1 MKQEIVTYSQ
11 SLTQPISVSFT
22 CEHCGTFNI
31 FTQDIVGV
39 GSLSVKTR
47 KATEKYVPSVA
58 DSFAVNNLAK
68 ENLELKMKQIEKKI
82 ATDNFSWLN
91 AAKCSKCKHFQSWN
105 NRRIW
110 SDFLK
115 LFFGAPF
122 IILLVVGF
130 PITQIYKNTSD
141 FPLWANVLL
150 LSLVIIVMVGAI
162 INLVYS
168 LSMKSRKSHNKPTVT
183 LLSIR

>member
-1 MKQEIVTYSQ
+1 MKQEVVTYSQ

-22 CEHCGTFNI
+22 CAHCDTLNI

-39 GSLSVKTR
+39 GNLSVKTL

-58 DSFAVNNLAK
+58 DTFAVNNLAK
-68 ENLELKMKQIEKKI
+68 EDLALKMKKIEKKI

-91 AAKCSKCKHFQSWN
+91 KAKCSKCKHFQSWN

-122 IILLVVGF
+122 MVLLVVGY
-130 PITQIYKNTSD
+130 PISQIYKNSSD
-141 FPLWANVLL
+141 FPLWANLL
-150 LSLVIIVMVGAI
+150 LLGLIIIVMVGAI

-168 LSMKSRKSHNKPTVT
+168 LLMKSRKSHNKPTVT